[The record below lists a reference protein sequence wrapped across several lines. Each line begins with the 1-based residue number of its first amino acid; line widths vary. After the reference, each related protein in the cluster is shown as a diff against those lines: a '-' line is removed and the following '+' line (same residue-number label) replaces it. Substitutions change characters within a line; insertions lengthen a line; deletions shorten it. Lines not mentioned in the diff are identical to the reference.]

1 MTEHQLHAISSLLLV
16 DVDLAVTSSFIAVF
30 TALHACGRLDRLVID
45 EAHLILTA
53 AHYRENLGLLGV
65 LRRVGCPILC
75 LTATLP
81 PVGERE
87 LKQSLHFTQTEM
99 LRVSSDRA
107 NLQYSI
113 QVLSVDPND
122 RNHQDS
128 GDEALLRAAVQIC
141 RDDIQQWIR
150 EAGSARPTARS
161 ICYVREKSLGSRL
174 ATKLHAE
181 FYHAGLDVLERDR
194 VWAAWSDGQASP
206 VLVASSA
213 FGVGVDYASVRRVL
227 HLDAPYGMCDYGQES
242 GRAGRDGLHAACTIL
257 LPTRWSVTWNTGYR
271 SDFLTEDCKQM
282 TRYLQNRQCLRLLL
296 TIYLDG
302 WIDGRLGVACSAGQT
317 RCSFCTRA
325 AEKAAEKVVITAS
338 RSGAM
343 KSLPAAA
350 SSSKADSVVS
360 TPTAA
365 TSNIADEVAF
375 SARSETVDVDH
386 ETSDSD
392 YGSDPDQELVFMQS
406 SGGAQD
412 MQSSGD
418 AQNMQSLGDA

>member
-1 MTEHQLHAISSLLLV
+1 MQRLLEANAQPRSTKQRDGLVLTARSRPETLLIMPTGSGKTLMYVVPTLLPMAQVTVVICPLVAARVDLLRRCKEWGINPTIYRPGLVTEHQLHAISSLLLV

-150 EAGSARPTARS
+150 EAESARPIARS

-181 FYHAGLDVLERDR
+181 FYHAGLDVLERER
-194 VWAAWSDGQASP
+194 VWAAWSDG
-206 VLVASSA
+206 
-213 FGVGVDYASVRRVL
+213 
-227 HLDAPYGMCDYGQES
+227 
-242 GRAGRDGLHAACTIL
+242 
-257 LPTRWSVTWNTGYR
+257 
-271 SDFLTEDCKQM
+271 
-282 TRYLQNRQCLRLLL
+282 
-296 TIYLDG
+296 
-302 WIDGRLGVACSAGQT
+302 
-317 RCSFCTRA
+317 
-325 AEKAAEKVVITAS
+325 
-338 RSGAM
+338 
-343 KSLPAAA
+343 
-350 SSSKADSVVS
+350 
-360 TPTAA
+360 
-365 TSNIADEVAF
+365 
-375 SARSETVDVDH
+375 
-386 ETSDSD
+386 
-392 YGSDPDQELVFMQS
+392 
-406 SGGAQD
+406 
-412 MQSSGD
+412 
-418 AQNMQSLGDA
+418 